1 MLTNQRVYVLQV
13 VVTVARSYGCLTGIS
28 SYFLLFELW
37 KTAADGGKA
46 ILQQSDGWVK
56 GSAVA
61 RCFPFLEETSER
73 NDFWWTASASADDV
87 NGPNCKFPAGLGVE
101 KLRGEGT
108 TL

>member
-1 MLTNQRVYVLQV
+1 MEDSCRWRKSHTPTER
-13 VVTVARSYGCLTGIS
+13 RMG
-28 SYFLLFELW
+28 ER
-37 KTAADGGKA
+37 
-46 ILQQSDGWVK
+46 
-56 GSAVA
+56 SAVA